1 MISFLFK
8 PLWVMGFDYVDSQVI
23 VKTTKE
29 KGKFDIVIWVD
40 IKKKGKYYRK
50 EFIPEDITE
59 DITED
64 EIECIYQQIVCE
76 MFITKEIKD

>member
-8 PLWVMGFDYVDSQVI
+8 PLWVIGIDIDSRVI

-29 KGKFDIVIWVD
+29 KGKFEIIIWVD
-40 IKKKGKYYRK
+40 TKKKGKYYRK

-59 DITED
+59 N

>member
-8 PLWVMGFDYVDSQVI
+8 PLWVMGFDDPDSQVI

-29 KGKFDIVIWVD
+29 KDKFEIIIWVD
-40 IKKKGKYYRK
+40 TKKKGKYYRK
-50 EFIPEDITE
+50 EFIPE

-76 MFITKEIKD
+76 MFITKEIKH

>member
-1 MISFLFK
+1 MISFLIK
-8 PLWVMGFDYVDSQVI
+8 PLWVMGFDDEDSRVV
-23 VKTTKE
+23 VKTTNEDNKV
-29 KGKFDIVIWVD
+29 IIWVD

-50 EFIPEDITE
+50 EFIPE